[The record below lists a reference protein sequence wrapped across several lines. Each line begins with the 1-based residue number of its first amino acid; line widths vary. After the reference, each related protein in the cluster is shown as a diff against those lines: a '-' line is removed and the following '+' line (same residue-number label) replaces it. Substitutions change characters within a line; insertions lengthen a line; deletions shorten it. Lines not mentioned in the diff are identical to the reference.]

1 MTERVS
7 TDNPPQE
14 AAAAAVREQNPED
27 VLSPE
32 VKTIG
37 TQSTTSRKG
46 GSRSKRKRQQA
57 NMMMWAFKRKK
68 SGQAN
73 QENCQLSRKHYQK
86 SSNFKNRRLQ
96 VFPTISKFFL
106 PDKRPRKE
114 LIVPPTKFLLG
125 GNISDPLNL
134 NSLQNEA
141 ISASM
146 NAATPKSSP
155 MTTPPKVEVII
166 PPNIRDP
173 LHLLDPVD
181 SIEYEKQLISPMK
194 RRSKHRNRKK
204 KKPNK
209 RDVAGGGDDAAGQ
222 PAAVQGARMGKEEP
236 PAERPPEE
244 QVSGDE
250 SKRAANERERAVRE
264 LKLDLSEC
272 GGRKRKTSEG
282 PGSGNGKPKLR
293 RMDSM
298 DKIVSPVIPQPGTW
312 KRPPRPIPTG
322 PGRSRTRTHSQSTQA
337 DESELQSPLEEN
349 KEPSFKEEGGE
360 VKAEVDAGKQDEQEE
375 APVVVKKPRFKGK
388 DERFQYGN
396 YDRYYGYRNLN
407 EMMDVRLKVFSQ
419 HPFLFQK
426 KDILDIGCNVGHLT
440 IAVAKNL
447 NPKSVMGI
455 DIDPKLIERA
465 RKNLSLYVRIPQ
477 SPKAATETKPEDND
491 AKGHT
496 EGKKE
501 KEAGG
506 EKRRV
511 KWTKKRPKQENRGK
525 KPEFFP
531 SSFPLCYG
539 SVPQI
544 GAPDDAGAHDA
555 DASSKFPGNV
565 FFRTL
570 NYVLK
575 DESLLGA
582 DAQQYDLIMCLSVT
596 KWIHLNFGDAGL
608 KIAFKRMFSQLR
620 PGGKLILE
628 AQNWASYKKKKR
640 LTETIFNN
648 YKAIEFFPNKFH
660 EYLLSPEVG
669 FSHSYALGVPRH
681 LSKGFRRPIQLY
693 VKGDFTPSQVRW
705 SDAHHPQ
712 TPYTPYRGIYAEMM
726 LPPPRLN
733 SVYGPESTPYANC
746 GSYSYRY
753 TPSQSI
759 SSTSQYYNPLET
771 DSYLPSYDSEVPGR
785 RYCFVASPVYNG
797 VWSPPASGRNSTS
810 QTPIYSSGSNSMREC
825 DGEEGYGSGRR
836 HVYPPGM
843 STRSDECEGVSGD
856 IQHVYAINEDG
867 NSCDNSSSPQINNQ
881 PSDPEN
887 EESQPPFVTNQS
899 PQ

>member
-1 MTERVS
+1 MAEERATETPSREVAK
-7 TDNPPQE
+7 D
-14 AAAAAVREQNPED
+14 AAAGEEEARAAGVN
-27 VLSPE
+27 V
-32 VKTIG
+32 
-37 TQSTTSRKG
+37 RKG
-46 GSRSKRKRQQA
+46 SRKRKRQA
-57 NMMMWAFKRKK
+57 NMKWSFKRQKC
-68 SGQAN
+68 QAN
-73 QENCQLSRKHYQK
+73 QENCHQNRKH
-86 SSNFKNRRLQ
+86 FKNRRLQ
-96 VFPTISKFFL
+96 VFPPISKFFL

-134 NSLQNEA
+134 SGLQNEG

-204 KKPNK
+204 RK
-209 RDVAGGGDDAAGQ
+209 RVEDER
-222 PAAVQGARMGKEEP
+222 PPMVQGAREEVET
-236 PAERPPEE
+236 AEDQQP
-244 QVSGDE
+244 VSGDE
-250 SKRAANERERAVRE
+250 QKRASERERAVRE
-264 LKLDLSEC
+264 LKLDLMSGE
-272 GGRKRKTSEG
+272 GRKRRTSEG
-282 PGSGNGKPKLR
+282 PSSGGGKPKLR

-298 DKIVSPVIPQPGTW
+298 DKIVSPVIPQPGAW
-312 KRPPRPIPTG
+312 KRPPRPIPAG
-322 PGRSRTRTHSQSTQA
+322 PQGGAVRNRTRTHSQSTQA
-337 DESELQSPLEEN
+337 DEAEVQSPLEEV
-349 KEPSFKEEGGE
+349 KEPLREEKKCVEQAEPEVVPVKPEAKE
-360 VKAEVDAGKQDEQEE
+360 D
-375 APVVVKKPRFKGK
+375 VKKPRFKGK
-388 DERFQYGN
+388 DEKFQYGN

-407 EMMDVRLKVFSQ
+407 EMMDVRLKVFMRN
-419 HPFLFQK
+419 PFLFQK
-426 KDILDIGCNVGHLT
+426 KDVLDIGCNVGHLT

-455 DIDPKLIERA
+455 DIDAKLIERA
-465 RKNLSLYVRIPQ
+465 RKNLSLYVRIPK
-477 SPKAATETKPEDND
+477 SPKETRQQQE
-491 AKGHT
+491 
-496 EGKKE
+496 EEE
-501 KEAGG
+501 KVAE
-506 EKRRV
+506 EQQQQLSSVV
-511 KWTKKRPKQENRGK
+511 KWNKKRVRHHDRKSEY
-525 KPEFFP
+525 FP

-539 SVPQI
+539 PVPEMS
-544 GAPDDAGAHDA
+544 GADDRHSD
-555 DASSKFPGNV
+555 SPRFPRNV

-608 KIAFKRMFSQLR
+608 KMAFKRMFSQLR

-648 YKAIEFFPNKFH
+648 YKSIEFYPNKFH

-726 LPPPRLN
+726 LPPPRQN
-733 SVYGPESTPYANC
+733 SAHGP
-746 GSYSYRY
+746 
-753 TPSQSI
+753 PSQSL

-785 RYCFVASPVYNG
+785 RYCFVASPVYTG

-810 QTPIYSSGSNSMREC
+810 QTPIYGGGSTREC
-825 DGEEGYGSGRR
+825 ETEDGYGRR

-843 STRSDECEGVSGD
+843 STRSVNEDAEGVE
-856 IQHVYAINEDG
+856 HVYAIEDG
-867 NSCDNSSSPQINNQ
+867 NSCDNSSSPQIANQ
-881 PSDPEN
+881 PSDAE
-887 EESQPPFVTNQS
+887 EESQPPFGQS